1 MSSGRACR
9 FLSITF
15 RALSVIDAGPGAM
28 HVGWGKLVS
37 YITLSEYRSTIRV
50 SDSVSNQNVV

>member
-1 MSSGRACR
+1 
-9 FLSITF
+9 
-15 RALSVIDAGPGAM
+15 M

-37 YITLSEYRSTIRV
+37 NITLSEYRSTIRV